1 MAPRRTTESLTSAV
15 FTIPNLL
22 SVFRILLA
30 PIFLWSLLNHR
41 SFEALVIF
49 FAAGITDLLDGMAAR
64 IWHQKSRLGAILDPA
79 GDKLLM
85 SVSFIALSF
94 PSLARPNTLPLW
106 LTVTVILRDLLILGG
121 TLYGYLAWGQK
132 TFLPTLL
139 GKISTGCQ
147 VGLIFLVLLL
157 NFRGAGPGIMVWAYG
172 FTLFWTVASGTHYF
186 IEGLTLLRERRRARA
201 PRA

>member
-1 MAPRRTTESLTSAV
+1 MDPRRTTDSLTTAV
-15 FTIPNLL
+15 ITIPNLL
-22 SVFRILLA
+22 SLFRILLV

-85 SVSFIALSF
+85 SVSFIALSV
-94 PSLARPNTLPLW
+94 PSLAQPNTLPLW
-106 LTVTVILRDLLILGG
+106 LTVTVIFRDLLISGG
-121 TLYGYLAWGQK
+121 TLYGYLVWGQK
-132 TFLPTLL
+132 AFLPTLL
-139 GKISTGCQ
+139 GKVSTGCQ

-157 NFRGAGPGIMVWAYG
+157 NDRGAEPGVMVWAYG
-172 FTLFWTVASGTHYF
+172 ITLFWTVASGVHYF
-186 IEGLTLLRERRRARA
+186 IEGLKLLGERKRARTL
-201 PRA
+201 RA